1 MDIQTL
7 RRVLTAFA
15 DSPADIDLSRGTIL
29 VQIRD
34 DVIEAQVASRH
45 GSLYVRELGEE
56 MPAPQ
61 WVIQRIAKLPVL
73 ADRILSFVSNEPHFV
88 TPGGTLLDQLDES
101 PLDEEKTVNDA
112 AKCTIEILGRRPG
125 GTASVLYL
133 TSDAGEGKTT
143 LISQLARS
151 QAQRYKDKQGDWL
164 LVPVSLG
171 GRTFMRFD
179 DVIIG
184 ALVNRLR
191 FPFLYYEA
199 FIELVRL
206 GVVVPAFDGFEEMFV
221 EGSAGDAVSALG
233 NLMNTLQSSGS
244 VLIAARKAYFE
255 YKNLHAQTRLFD
267 SFGGQSVSFARL
279 ALQRWNKDQFLQYSA
294 KRGVTNATAIY
305 QDVADKLG
313 VDHPL
318 LTRAVLVKRLLDV
331 AIEST
336 DRNQLLSIIESNPN
350 DYFRHFIGTIIGR
363 EAREKWID
371 KVGIPAQ
378 PLISEQEHYEL
389 LSMIALEMWTNGTE
403 ALRGDV
409 LDCVAEMFSDSKK
422 KDKEITRQVVE
433 RVKQHALLVE
443 AEGNRFAFDHQ
454 EFFYFFLGEAAGR
467 LLAEGNRA
475 GLGHCFRQGVLPSLS
490 IDAAAKYVRREKN
503 NIPEIVAMVNDL
515 CVGEPRASYIK
526 DNLGGIIIRLMDY
539 NNTSGVTVAHASF
552 PPESLLGRHLENVSF
567 QDCYFQRTSLAQA
580 KFVAVRFVRCEF
592 EALELRHGVQIDT
605 TILDASSCG
614 SVIPVNAETAVFEPR
629 QVVHALSQAGFVFA
643 QPTIAATAPASP
655 PDEKMVAVE
664 RMVRA
669 FMRST
674 GVNENTL
681 NRRLGSQA
689 SDFFSNV
696 LPELESAGIVTEVKF
711 TGSGNQRR
719 FRLGSTLERL
729 NHAIEGC
736 GGNFNKFLELGRE

>member
-1 MDIQTL
+1 MEIDTL

-15 DSPADIDLSRGTIL
+15 DSPADVDLRRGTIL

-34 DVIEAQVASRH
+34 DLIEAQVVSRH
-45 GSLYVRELGEE
+45 GSLYVRELGVE
-56 MPAPQ
+56 MHAPQ

-73 ADRILSFVSNEPHFV
+73 AERILSFVASEPHFV
-88 TPGGTLLDQLDES
+88 TPSGKLLDQLDES
-101 PLDEEKTVNDA
+101 PLDEEENLADA
-112 AKCTIEILGRRPG
+112 ADRTLQILGRRPA

-151 QAQRYKDKQGDWL
+151 QAQLYKDKKGDWL

-191 FPFLYYEA
+191 FPFFYYEA

-233 NLMNTLQSSGS
+233 NLMNTLQSSGT

-255 YKNLHAQTRLFD
+255 YKNLHSQTRLFD
-267 SFGGQSVSFARL
+267 SFRGQSVSFARL
-279 ALQRWNKDQFLQYSA
+279 ALLRWNKTQFLLYAA
-294 KRGVTNATAIY
+294 KRGVTNAEDIY
-305 QDVADKLG
+305 QDVADKLKD
-313 VDHPL
+313 DHPL
-318 LTRAVLVKRLLDV
+318 LTRAVLIKRLLDV
-331 AIEST
+331 ASET
-336 DRNQLLSIIESNPN
+336 ADRRQLLSNIESNPN
-350 DYFRHFIGTIIGR
+350 DYFRQFIGTIIGR
-363 EAREKWID
+363 EAKEKWID
-371 KVGIPAQ
+371 KVGMPAQ
-378 PLISEQEHYEL
+378 PLISEADHYEL

-409 LDCVAEMFSDSKK
+409 LGCVAEMFADSKK

-443 AEGNRFAFDHQ
+443 AEGNRIAFDHQ
-454 EFFYFFLGEAAGR
+454 EFFYFFLGESVGR
-467 LLAEGNRA
+467 LLVEGNKVDV
-475 GLGHCFRQGVLPSLS
+475 GHCFRQGVLSALS
-490 IDAAAKYVRREKN
+490 IEAAAKFVRREKN
-503 NIPEIVAMVNDL
+503 DIPGIVAMVNEL
-515 CVGEPRASYIK
+515 CIGEPRASFIK
-526 DNLGGIIIRLMDY
+526 DNLGGILIRLMDY
-539 NNTSGVTVAHASF
+539 NNASGVTVAHGSF
-552 PPESLLGRHLENVSF
+552 PPESLLGRHL
-567 QDCYFQRTSLAQA
+567 QRTSLAQA
-580 KFVAVRFVRCEF
+580 KLTKVRFVRCEF
-592 EALELRHGVQIDT
+592 ESLELRQGLQIDQCVLEACT
-605 TILDASSCG
+605 CN
-614 SVIPVNAETAVFEPR
+614 SVVPLTSETAVFGPR
-629 QVVHALSQAGFVFA
+629 QVIQALTQAGFVLPHLPVA
-643 QPTIAATAPASP
+643 SAGPTVAPD
-655 PDEKMVAVE
+655 DEMVVVE

-681 NRRLGSQA
+681 HKRLGSQA
-689 SDFFSNV
+689 SEFFKEV
-696 LPELESAGIVTEVKF
+696 LPKLEKAEIVTKVPF

-719 FRLGSTLERL
+719 FRLGISLERL
-729 NHAIEGC
+729 NRAIEDC
-736 GGNFNKFLELGRE
+736 GGNFERFVQLASE